1 MKKNSGIL
9 MVILVFTL
17 LLSVTGCSKKGENS
31 LAGIWEYTDAE
42 TGLGA
47 IYDLKDDGTGTY
59 TMKVGE
65 QEVTYELKYE
75 VEDGHLLVRFVNNEL
90 FSEDDVFDSEFSFK
104 DSSTLIIKDSLGEE
118 MSFVKQ

>member
-1 MKKNSGIL
+1 MKKISGIL
-9 MVILVFTL
+9 TVILVFAL
-17 LLSVTGCSKKGENS
+17 LLSVTGCSKKDENS
-31 LAGIWEYTDAE
+31 LAGVWEYTDAE
-42 TGLGA
+42 TGLSA

>member
-1 MKKNSGIL
+1 MKKISGIL
-9 MVILVFTL
+9 TVILVFAM
-17 LLSVTGCSKKGENS
+17 LLSVTGCSKKDENS
-31 LAGIWEYTDAE
+31 LAGVWEYTDAE
-42 TGLGA
+42 TGLSA

>member
-9 MVILVFTL
+9 TVILVFAL
-17 LLSVTGCSKKGENS
+17 LLSVTGCSKKDENS
-31 LAGIWEYTDAE
+31 LAGVWEYTDAE
-42 TGLGA
+42 NGLSA